1 MAKEAKRKNEKKH
14 KLSIN
19 YEEDFRKYSCAK
31 IIFSLWNFFVVDLF
45 PSWL

>member
-19 YEEDFRKYSCAK
+19 YEEDLENIPVQKSF
-31 IIFSLWNFFVVDLF
+31 FSLWNFFVVDLF

>member
-1 MAKEAKRKNEKKH
+1 MAKEEKRKNEKNI

-19 YEEDFRKYSCAK
+19 YEELENIPVQK
-31 IIFSLWNFFVVDLF
+31 INFFLVDFFMVDLF

>member
-1 MAKEAKRKNEKKH
+1 MKKKH

-19 YEEDFRKYSCAK
+19 YEEDLENIPVQKSFFLCG
-31 IIFSLWNFFVVDLF
+31 FFFVVDLF